1 MVYYKHEKDFVNSIS
16 RKKSIFP
23 DPEQKN
29 NGKKTR
35 LKKCR
40 KRGRLSHQKEKDNA
54 MGKITVK
61 FIMEEGCE
69 DLRPA
74 KAHEDDAAY
83 DLRARTDVTLAPGKV
98 TLVPTGLHIELPPG
112 YEAQVRPRSG
122 LALKHAVGV
131 LNSPGTIDAGY
142 RGEVCSI
149 LFNFGETPFE
159 IRRGDRISQMVIA
172 ALPDVELVP
181 AEALSETGR
190 GSGGFGS
197 TGRK

>member
-1 MVYYKHEKDFVNSIS
+1 MS
-16 RKKSIFP
+16 
-23 DPEQKN
+23 
-29 NGKKTR
+29 
-35 LKKCR
+35 
-40 KRGRLSHQKEKDNA
+40 
-54 MGKITVK
+54 KITVK
-61 FIMEEGCE
+61 FIMEEGCD

-83 DLRARTDVTLAPGKV
+83 DLRSRVDITAQPGKV
-98 TLVPTGLHIELPPG
+98 TLIPTGLHIELPVG
-112 YEAQVRPRSG
+112 YEAQARPRSG
-122 LALKHAVGV
+122 LALKHSIGV

-172 ALPDVELVP
+172 ALPDVEMVP
-181 AEALSETGR
+181 ADTLSETGR
-190 GSGGFGS
+190 GAGGFGS